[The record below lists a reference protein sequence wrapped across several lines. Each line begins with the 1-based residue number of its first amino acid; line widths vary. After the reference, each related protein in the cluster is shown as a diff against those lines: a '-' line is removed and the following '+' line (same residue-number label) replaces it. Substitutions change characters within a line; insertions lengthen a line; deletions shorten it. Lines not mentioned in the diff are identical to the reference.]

1 VAAKQRS
8 VTVEEFRRGL
18 GLGLTLGRP
27 ISGMFVPRYGDAFA
41 LRIGPTIVTLMS
53 AYGAYMFWQ
62 ISKSVVGD
70 WRIEANLK
78 LCHCR
83 ILT

>member
-1 VAAKQRS
+1 
-8 VTVEEFRRGL
+8 
-18 GLGLTLGRP
+18 
-27 ISGMFVPRYGDAFA
+27 MFVPRYRDAFA
-41 LRIGPTIVTLMS
+41 LRIGSTIVTLMS

-70 WRIEANLK
+70 WRIVEANLK